1 MITFIG
7 RDEQEIHVPS
17 WVRDIASFRR
27 WTDEDG
33 FPKDVNVWWL
43 KGEVWIDTSKEDIF
57 SHLVVKNA
65 YAYTLTGIAENEQ
78 FGLLIPDGLL
88 LSNFAG
94 DISGNP
100 DGTFITN
107 STLLSDR
114 VRLIEGKRGG
124 YVEIQGSPDM
134 VLEVVSRRSLKKD
147 LDILRQAY
155 WEAGIPEYWLV
166 DARGERL
173 KFDIL
178 RHAARG
184 YAATPK
190 RGGWIKS
197 TVFGRSFRL
206 VRCISATGYPEYK
219 LAWRK

>member
-27 WTDEDG
+27 WTDEDD
-33 FPKDVNVWWL
+33 FPEDVDVWWL
-43 KGEVWIDTSKEDIF
+43 KGEVWIDMSKEDIF

-65 YAYTLTGIAENEQ
+65 FGYTLTGIAENEQ
-78 FGLLIPDGLL
+78 FGLFLPDGLL

-107 STLLSDR
+107 ATLLSDH

-134 VLEVVSRRSLKKD
+134 VLEVISSRSLKKD
-147 LDILRQAY
+147 LEILRQAY

-166 DARGERL
+166 DARSDRL

-178 RHAARG
+178 RRGARG
-184 YAATPK
+184 YVATPK
-190 RGGWIKS
+190 RGGWMKS

-206 VRCISATGYPEYK
+206 VRRIGATGYPEYK
-219 LAWRK
+219 LEWRK

>member
-27 WTDEDG
+27 WTDEDD
-33 FPKDVNVWWL
+33 FPEDVHVWWL
-43 KGEVWIDTSKEDIF
+43 KGEVWIDMSKEDIF

-65 YAYTLTGIAENEQ
+65 YGYTLTGIAENEQ
-78 FGLLIPDGLL
+78 FGLFLPDGLL
-88 LSNFAG
+88 MSNFAG

-107 STLLSDR
+107 ATLLSDR

-134 VLEVVSRRSLKKD
+134 VLEVVSGRSLKKD
-147 LDILRQAY
+147 LEVLRRAY

-166 DARGERL
+166 DARGDRL

-178 RHAARG
+178 RRSARG
-184 YAATPK
+184 YLATPK

-206 VRCISATGYPEYK
+206 VRRIGATGYPEYK
-219 LAWRK
+219 LEWRK